1 MKIVFFLTFIF
12 AIIWLLTW
20 FTRKQDSEI
29 ELAQRKKRKE
39 RYKAK
44 KLLAL
49 PEKVPPNHYEVW
61 HSQRPH
67 AKTDTAEEAIGL
79 VPSETPADELAMQS
93 VEYTTKE
100 STVH

>member
-1 MKIVFFLTFIF
+1 MKIVYFLTFIF
-12 AIIWLLTW
+12 AIIWLLMW

-39 RYKAK
+39 RHKAK
-44 KLLAL
+44 KLLA
-49 PEKVPPNHYEVW
+49 VPKEASPHRYEIW
-61 HSQRPH
+61 HSQRPR
-67 AKTDTAEEAIGL
+67 DERDSEEETIGL

-93 VEYTTKE
+93 VEYPNEE